1 MADRVTKNQKLYNP
15 NSLRNLPQYRNMDE
29 EAFEE
34 FVANRE
40 ISMQPDLE
48 FDKRIA
54 KEIEK
59 FSEDYDL
66 SDMKINDQI
75 GLRALAQAM
84 ITLNDLEHASYRM
97 RREGINLDNIVLA
110 DKIAKQMSDL
120 RNDIIRLQDD
130 LKISR
135 KARKGEKEE
144 SVQSFLEEMK
154 VKAKEFYEER
164 MAYVLCPECNMLLGT
179 VWFHYPEEKNSV
191 RFTCKRK
198 MPDNSY
204 CNTVVTVTSKELL
217 ESRGTNKPEVLPESM
232 L

>member
-1 MADRVTKNQKLYNP
+1 MADRVTKNQKVYNP
-15 NSLRNLPQYRNMDE
+15 RSLRNLPQYRDMPE
-29 EAFEE
+29 EDFEE
-34 FVANRE
+34 FVSSRE
-40 ISMQPDLE
+40 VSMQPDLE

-54 KEIEK
+54 KEIAK

-84 ITLNDLEHASYRM
+84 ITLDDLEHASYRL
-97 RREGINLDNIVLA
+97 RREGVNLDNIVLA
-110 DKIAKQMSDL
+110 DKLAKQMSDL
-120 RNDIIRLQDD
+120 RNDIIRIQDD

-144 SVQSFLEEMK
+144 SVQSFLSDMK
-154 VKAKEFYEER
+154 AKAKEFYESR
-164 MAYVLCPECNMLLGT
+164 MTYVFCPECNMLLGT
-179 VWFHYPEEKNSV
+179 VWFHYPDEKNTLK
-191 RFTCKRK
+191 FTCHRK

-204 CNTVVTVTSKELL
+204 CGHVVTVTSKELMD
-217 ESRGTNKPEVLPESM
+217 SRGTNKPEILPESM